1 MVVIESGGTKSTWV
15 FHDISGQQKSITT
28 VGLHPRELSSEKAT
42 LIASLISEHQL
53 GNKSVY
59 FFGAGCESTEAK
71 AEITDF
77 LKNFE
82 LQVKQVETDV
92 YAACIAHLGN
102 REGVVGILGTGAVA
116 AQFDGQKIIRQ
127 TSGLGY
133 MLGDEG
139 SGFDIGK
146 RMLQAYFRNNLT
158 PELNQA
164 IKDYFSGKS
173 ILHRIYAPDGR
184 KIVAGLTKIAFK
196 YRELVEVQKVLSEA
210 FADFYHT
217 AIQPLGNIKKV
228 FMIGSVAFFFQEEL
242 SKSLQLKGCSVSA
255 VEKEAVF
262 KAYRYLSQT

>member
-1 MVVIESGGTKSTWV
+1 MIVVESGGTKSTWV

-28 VGLHPRELSSEKAT
+28 VGLHPQELSNSKLKVISD
-42 LIASLISEHQL
+42 LIEVEQL
-53 GNKSVY
+53 QGSSVY
-59 FFGAGCESTEAK
+59 FFGAGCESNEAK
-71 AEITDF
+71 NKVIRF
-77 LKNFE
+77 LEKFS
-82 LQVKQVETDV
+82 LLVQQVETDI
-92 YAACIAHLGN
+92 YAACVAHLGDT
-102 REGVVGILGTGAVA
+102 EGVIGILGTGAVA
-116 AQFDGQKIIRQ
+116 AHFLGHKIVQQ

-146 RMLQAYFRNNLT
+146 RMLQAYFRNDLS
-158 PELNQA
+158 PGLNQA

-196 YRELVEVQKVLSEA
+196 YRELIEIQKVLSEA

-217 AIQPLGNIKKV
+217 AIQPFGNIKEV